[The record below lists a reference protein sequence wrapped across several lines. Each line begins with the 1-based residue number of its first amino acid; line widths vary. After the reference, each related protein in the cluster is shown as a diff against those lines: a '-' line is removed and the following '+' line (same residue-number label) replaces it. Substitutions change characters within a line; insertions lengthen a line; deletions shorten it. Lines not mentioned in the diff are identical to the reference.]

1 MKHYKK
7 NLILILFFLSFILLT
22 GCSNFRLT
30 TYNDSDKKENY
41 IEKKDD
47 SNNIDVSSNDDSKDI
62 DEEKSNQTED
72 DPTDKVAPT
81 PTVIQPTK
89 NIELLIYVVNSSTEL
104 DPVTALVPADV
115 EITPELIVD
124 TVVDSMADQSIAIG
138 IESVTTKDDTV
149 IISFYSDQPPLSNM
163 GSGLEISILDALAQ
177 SVTENLDEYN
187 KIIYRVEGGPYRS
200 GHIELGIDEIYF
212 ED

>member
-7 NLILILFFLSFILLT
+7 NLILIFFFLSFILLT

-62 DEEKSNQTED
+62 DEEKSDQTED

-104 DPVTALVPADV
+104 DPVTALVTADV

>member
-62 DEEKSNQTED
+62 DEEKSDQTED

>member
-7 NLILILFFLSFILLT
+7 NLILIFFFLSFILLT

-62 DEEKSNQTED
+62 DEEKSDQTED